1 MMAMRKRTILV
12 VDDDQSILMI
22 LSDYLTQV
30 GYEALTAN
38 DISSCLEIFSTRS
51 KDIDLAMLDIKIGR
65 ESGFDLA
72 DTLEDKFR
80 FHRYIFLTAFF
91 WEEKTLEQLLQ
102 RGKPYFEKPLKFE
115 KELLPFLK
123 QYFGEEQRSS

>member
-1 MMAMRKRTILV
+1 MRKRTLVV

-30 GYEALTAN
+30 GYEVLTAN
-38 DISSCLEIFSTRS
+38 DVSSCLEIFDTRS
-51 KDIDLAMLDIKIGR
+51 KEIDLALLDIKIGR
-65 ESGFDLA
+65 ESGFELA
-72 DTLEDKFR
+72 DTLEEKFR
-80 FHRYIFLTAFF
+80 FLRYVFLTAFF

-102 RGKPYFEKPLKFE
+102 RGKPYFEKPLKLE
-115 KELLPFLK
+115 KEFLPFLK

>member
-1 MMAMRKRTILV
+1 MRKRTIVV

-30 GYEALTAN
+30 GYEVLTAN
-38 DISSCLEIFSTRS
+38 DISSCLQIFSMRS

-72 DTLEDKFR
+72 DTLEEKFR
-80 FHRYIFLTAFF
+80 FHRYAFLTAFF

-102 RGKPYFEKPLKFE
+102 RGKPYFEKPLKLE
-115 KELLPFLK
+115 KELLPFVK
-123 QYFGEEQRSS
+123 QYFGDEQRSA

>member
-1 MMAMRKRTILV
+1 MRAMRKRTIVV

-30 GYEALTAN
+30 GYEVLTAN
-38 DISSCLEIFSTRS
+38 DVSSCLQIFSARS
-51 KDIDLAMLDIKIGR
+51 KDIDLAMIDIKIGR

-80 FHRYIFLTAFF
+80 FHRYAFLTAFF

-102 RGKPYFEKPLKFE
+102 RGKPYFEKPLKLE
-115 KELLPFLK
+115 KELLPFLR
-123 QYFGEEQRSS
+123 QYFGDEQRSA